1 MPTQSHSRKL
11 ALVTGAGVRLGR
23 AGAVRLAQAGYD
35 LLLHYHSSQ
44 EQAQETARLVQE
56 CGGQAFLMQADLGN
70 AEGVE
75 GLVAQV
81 FDTCQTIGPSKGLDV
96 LVNNAAIFYPSSGPE
111 EWLEHWD
118 HFQWVNLKSPFLLTV
133 KLLPLL
139 KASRGCVVNIVD
151 IWARYPLKRF
161 LPYSVAKSGLEALT
175 KALALELAPDI
186 RVNGVSPGAALPA
199 SGSDGQIDKMLT
211 QVPLQRLGGA
221 EAIAE
226 AVEFLCRADY
236 ITGQVLAVDGGRTIN
251 L

>member
-1 MPTQSHSRKL
+1 MASEPQSNSKL

-23 AGAVRLAQAGYD
+23 ASALQLARSGYD
-35 LLLHYHSSQ
+35 ILVHYHSSQ
-44 EQAQETARLVQE
+44 EPALETARLIE
-56 CGGQAFLMQADLGN
+56 AEGRQAQLLQADLGH

-75 GLVAQV
+75 TLATQV
-81 FDTCQTIGPSKGLDV
+81 TQLSDGLDA
-96 LVNNAAIFYPSSGPE
+96 LINNAAIFYASPTPE
-111 EWLEHWD
+111 DWIQHWD
-118 HFQWVNLKSPFLLTV
+118 HFHWVNLKSPFLLTV

-139 KASRGCVVNIVD
+139 QRRKGCVVNIVD
-151 IWARYPLKRF
+151 IWSRYPLRKF

-199 SGSDGQIDKMLT
+199 SGSDGQIDKMLS
-211 QVPLQRLGGA
+211 QVPLKRLGGA

-236 ITGQVLAVDGGRTIN
+236 ITGQILPVDGGRTIN

>member
-1 MPTQSHSRKL
+1 MSSEAIHSKL

-23 AGAVRLAQAGYD
+23 ASALQLARAGYD
-35 LLLHYHSSQ
+35 ILVHYNSSQ
-44 EQAQETARLVQE
+44 EPAAETVALVE
-56 CGGQAFLMQADLGN
+56 AEGRKAWLMQADLSH

-75 GLVAQV
+75 ALAAQV
-81 FDTCQTIGPSKGLDV
+81 AGHAEGLDV
-96 LVNNAAIFYPSSGPE
+96 LVNNAAIFYASPTPE
-111 EWLEHWD
+111 DWVEHWD
-118 HFQWVNLKSPFLLTV
+118 HFHWVNLKSPFLLTV

-139 KASRGCVVNIVD
+139 RHNKGNVVNIVD
-151 IWARYPLKRF
+151 IWSRYPLKRF

-199 SGSDGQIDKMLT
+199 SGSDGQVDKMLT
-211 QVPLQRLGGA
+211 QVPLKRLGGA

-226 AVEFLCRADY
+226 AVEFLARADY
-236 ITGQVLAVDGGRTIN
+236 VTGQILPVDGGRTIN